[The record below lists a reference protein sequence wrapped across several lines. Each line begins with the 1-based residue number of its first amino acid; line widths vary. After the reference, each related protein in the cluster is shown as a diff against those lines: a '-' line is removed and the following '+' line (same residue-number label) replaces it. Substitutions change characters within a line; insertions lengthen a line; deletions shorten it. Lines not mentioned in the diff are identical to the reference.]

1 MLKFEEKSVA
11 KRLKPADTRFQWSVK
26 LVTVIIV
33 ISFGSVEMLMQYFI
47 DPLASNSVKSVVGAV
62 CLCVESWQILLLDA
76 RCTENMPFETFL
88 VLESL
93 PFQVFLYRR
102 CGVYSSLNDGTEINF
117 YYGEVVLVCAIK
129 TWEWKYNSTSSLS
142 QH

>member
-62 CLCVESWQILLLDA
+62 CLCVES
-76 RCTENMPFETFL
+76 
-88 VLESL
+88 
-93 PFQVFLYRR
+93 
-102 CGVYSSLNDGTEINF
+102 
-117 YYGEVVLVCAIK
+117 
-129 TWEWKYNSTSSLS
+129 
-142 QH
+142 